1 MSVQFQNTI
10 LLADCNGKVL
20 TSLYG
25 DVLQLNADNFITDL
39 TNFDI
44 NFLHQVLSQ
53 RIIEPI
59 VRIAVLYDDESVN
72 YIIPESD
79 IINKGISY
87 NEGYQNGVRRTIS
100 LKLVNKSVQEFRN
113 NVINTVYP
121 YMPSASKLWYG
132 TKIGYDIGFRYQG
145 SDYLFRRGIY
155 VITDF
160 DLNNSVSSKEV
171 SYQLK
176 DKFEIFS
183 GNTGVLETGYEIPV
197 GTPIDLCVDDLLN
210 LSCSDGDHY
219 DLKPC
224 IIDSKYSGFVT
235 QSTIRIDEGGHLS
248 DIFDQLATQMSA
260 EYYYNS
266 TGNLVFTPIDAS
278 MNDVDKPILWSYDD
292 GQLSTLELKYT
303 DDIINVVSVNGTNVD
318 GGIYSGTAKN
328 DNLSSPINV
337 YMIKERRKATITN
350 ANVWTDDMAKELAEY
365 HLREATLYQ
374 LKQSIT
380 VPFNPLLMVNNLI
393 ELTNENLNM
402 ERDRWLITGISYSV
416 GDESMRLDLTALN
429 YLPYT
434 FRGK

>member
-1 MSVQFQNTI
+1 
-10 LLADCNGKVL
+10 
-20 TSLYG
+20 
-25 DVLQLNADNFITDL
+25 
-39 TNFDI
+39 
-44 NFLHQVLSQ
+44 
-53 RIIEPI
+53 
-59 VRIAVLYDDESVN
+59 
-72 YIIPESD
+72 
-79 IINKGISY
+79 
-87 NEGYQNGVRRTIS
+87 
-100 LKLVNKSVQEFRN
+100 
-113 NVINTVYP
+113 
-121 YMPSASKLWYG
+121 
-132 TKIGYDIGFRYQG
+132 
-145 SDYLFRRGIY
+145 
-155 VITDF
+155 
-160 DLNNSVSSKEV
+160 
-171 SYQLK
+171 
-176 DKFEIFS
+176 
-183 GNTGVLETGYEIPV
+183 
-197 GTPIDLCVDDLLN
+197 
-210 LSCSDGDHY
+210 
-219 DLKPC
+219 
-224 IIDSKYSGFVT
+224 
-235 QSTIRIDEGGHLS
+235 
-248 DIFDQLATQMSA
+248 MSA

-266 TGNLVFTPIDAS
+266 TGNLIFTPIDAS

-402 ERDRWLITGISYSV
+402 ERDRWLITGISYSI